1 MALLLIVG
9 RFVAFAINYVNINLN
24 GMVLLFTL
32 SSYLIISFLFLAY
45 TPDKGFMKHL
55 NLKTKNSVFG
65 RNIFII
71 GNIFVLVLTVIL
83 IIKSAWFTFLSN
95 ELFLILS
102 SVLFLIFLV
111 FYYINHITYAEF
123 NHIQSEEEA
132 EKKQVL
138 FEDIIQYTIEGVMV
152 LNEEDQIVYAN
163 DIYYEFRGFDEN
175 IIGLN
180 YFTEFDGL
188 VKNHALEV
196 KKSLKPHFFEF
207 SHKSQN
213 IDRNFN
219 GWVIPFIKN
228 DKFDGVVIT
237 TFDISE
243 SIEKQS
249 ALKKSIKERNAL
261 LTEVHHRVKNNMQII
276 ISLLSI
282 QSHKIDN
289 LEAKEAIFQ
298 TQSRVRSMALVHE
311 NLYKNLNF
319 EDMDIFDYINDLVR
333 EIKGSYITSK
343 KITFKMDLVKTYINL
358 DIAIS
363 LGLIINELLTNSIKY
378 AFEGR
383 DEGTVWVKLSEN
395 DGLFT
400 LIIEDDGIGINN
412 SVSKGTGI
420 GSTLINSLV
429 AQIEG
434 TYAIES
440 KNGTKVSITF
450 KNKV

>member
-1 MALLLIVG
+1 M
-9 RFVAFAINYVNINLN
+9 
-24 GMVLLFTL
+24 L
-32 SSYLIISFLFLAY
+32 SL
-45 TPDKGFMKHL
+45 T
-55 NLKTKNSVFG
+55 
-65 RNIFII
+65 IF
-71 GNIFVLVLTVIL
+71 NQ
-83 IIKSAWFTFLSN
+83 K
-95 ELFLILS
+95 
-102 SVLFLIFLV
+102 
-111 FYYINHITYAEF
+111 
-123 NHIQSEEEA
+123 
-132 EKKQVL
+132 KKQKKKKVL

-343 KITFKMDLVKTYINL
+343 RIT
-358 DIAIS
+358 
-363 LGLIINELLTNSIKY
+363 
-378 AFEGR
+378 
-383 DEGTVWVKLSEN
+383 
-395 DGLFT
+395 
-400 LIIEDDGIGINN
+400 
-412 SVSKGTGI
+412 
-420 GSTLINSLV
+420 
-429 AQIEG
+429 
-434 TYAIES
+434 
-440 KNGTKVSITF
+440 
-450 KNKV
+450 

>member
-1 MALLLIVG
+1 MG
-9 RFVAFAINYVNINLN
+9 FAITYVDTNFKSIV
-24 GMVLLFTL
+24 VLFFFLA
-32 SSYLIISFLFLAY
+32 YLIISFLFLAY
-45 TPDKGFMKHL
+45 TSDKGIIKQL

-65 RNIFII
+65 RNIFIF
-71 GNIFVLVLTVIL
+71 GSIFIVVLTLIL
-83 IIKSAWFTFLSN
+83 ILKSEWFAFISN
-95 ELFLILS
+95 EFFLILS

-111 FYYINHITYAEF
+111 FYYINNISFADFTR
-123 NHIQSEEEA
+123 IKSEEEA

-138 FEDIIQYTIEGVMV
+138 FEDILQYTVEGVLV
-152 LNEEDQIVYAN
+152 LNEKDVIVYAN
-163 DIYYEFRGFDEN
+163 DVFYEYIGVDEG

-180 YFTEFDGL
+180 YFTEYDAL
-188 VKNHALEV
+188 VKNHVLEV
-196 KKSLKPHFFEF
+196 KKSLKPQFFEF

-213 IDRNFN
+213 INRNFN

-228 DKFDGVVIT
+228 DQFDGVVIT

-333 EIKGSYITSK
+333 EIKGSYVTSK
-343 KITFKMDLVKTYINL
+343 KITFKMDLVKTYVNL

-383 DEGTVWVKLSEN
+383 DEGTIWIKLSEN
-395 DGLFT
+395 EGLFT
-400 LIIEDDGIGINN
+400 LIIEDNGIGINN
-412 SVSKGTGI
+412 SLSKGTGI

-434 TYAIES
+434 TYEIDS

>member
-1 MALLLIVG
+1 M
-9 RFVAFAINYVNINLN
+9 
-24 GMVLLFTL
+24 L
-32 SSYLIISFLFLAY
+32 SL
-45 TPDKGFMKHL
+45 T
-55 NLKTKNSVFG
+55 
-65 RNIFII
+65 IF
-71 GNIFVLVLTVIL
+71 NQ
-83 IIKSAWFTFLSN
+83 KKK
-95 ELFLILS
+95 
-102 SVLFLIFLV
+102 
-111 FYYINHITYAEF
+111 
-123 NHIQSEEEA
+123 QK
-132 EKKQVL
+132 KKQVL